1 MVKSIFDLKSFIFK
15 YLRPVKGEHRI
26 DERADAD
33 LFKQDIRERLIAA
46 ICDGAASA
54 PVVLA
59 GGVATSL
66 GSIQIAHKGKGF
78 VVQRVEF
85 MRQAALF
92 RGVFLGIC
100 KAFPVAYIDE
110 SAAVLD
116 AYLQDEPL
124 QRLIEDT
131 CATVVASVSPG
142 HLEDAEACR
151 AYLSQGFRNR
161 LGIELEKYF
170 EERPLLVL
178 CVARQEGCKGPLVF
192 NDEDGALR
200 SILDRKNFKNPI
212 FEDQY
217 KNTSNVYRQ

>member
-1 MVKSIFDLKSFIFK
+1 MVKSIFDLKSFIFQ
-15 YLRPVKGEHRI
+15 YLRPSKGEHRI

-33 LFKQDIRERLIAA
+33 LFKQDIRDRLIAA

-54 PVVLA
+54 PVVVE
-59 GGVATSL
+59 GKMATSL
-66 GSIQIAHKGKGF
+66 GYIQIAHKGKGF

-92 RGVFLGIC
+92 RSVFQAVS

-116 AYLQDEPL
+116 AYLQDETL

-142 HLEDAEACR
+142 HLEDADACR
-151 AYLSQGFRNR
+151 AYLGQGFRNR
-161 LGIELEKYF
+161 LSIELEKYF

-178 CVARQEGCKGPLVF
+178 CVARQEGCKGPHVF
-192 NDEDGALR
+192 NDEDGAVR
-200 SILDRKNFKNPI
+200 SILDRRNFKNPI

>member
-1 MVKSIFDLKSFIFK
+1 MIKSIFDLKAFIFQ
-15 YLRPVKGEHRI
+15 YLRPIKGEHRI
-26 DERADAD
+26 DKRADAD

-46 ICDGAASA
+46 IADGAASA
-54 PVVLA
+54 PVVVT
-59 GGVATSL
+59 GEVATSL
-66 GSIQIAHKGKGF
+66 DSIQIAHKGRGF

-92 RGVFLGIC
+92 RSVFQAVS

-116 AYLQDEPL
+116 AYLQDADL
-124 QRLIEDT
+124 QKLVEDT
-131 CATVVASVSPG
+131 CATVVASLGPG

-151 AYLSQGFRNR
+151 DYLGQGFRNR
-161 LGIELEKYF
+161 LGIQLEKYF
-170 EERPLLVL
+170 EENPLLVL
-178 CVARQEGCKGPLVF
+178 CIARQEGCKGPLVF
-192 NDEDGALR
+192 NDEDGGLR